1 MKPAMNTTEVKF
13 TYEGIAVTF
22 ESVHSEDHILRA
34 IRDSGTFYERDVLE
48 RVREALA
55 RARRTGNAMD
65 VGSFIG
71 THSLF
76 FATFCGL
83 GHVQAFEANPDTFP
97 VLERNIRANGL
108 AGKVVAANTAL
119 GSHAGNAR
127 ILFGEAGNAGS
138 TRVEFDDGD
147 GGTQVSTIDLEAA
160 GAGGEISLI
169 KIDVE
174 GAELEVLAGGVEVIR
189 KHRPILCVEIHTTEH
204 LRQVLRM
211 LDGSSYWIVD
221 CLGWS
226 PTYIIEPADV
236 GGLRRGLVN
245 GAWVLRTMLPASWKG
260 ARGYVRRL
268 GQVLSAGWW
277 DLSRVKA

>member
-34 IRDSGTFYERDVLE
+34 IRDSGTFYER
-48 RVREALA
+48 A
-55 RARRTGNAMD
+55 
-65 VGSFIG
+65 
-71 THSLF
+71 
-76 FATFCGL
+76 
-83 GHVQAFEANPDTFP
+83 
-97 VLERNIRANGL
+97 
-108 AGKVVAANTAL
+108 
-119 GSHAGNAR
+119 
-127 ILFGEAGNAGS
+127 
-138 TRVEFDDGD
+138 
-147 GGTQVSTIDLEAA
+147 
-160 GAGGEISLI
+160 
-169 KIDVE
+169 
-174 GAELEVLAGGVEVIR
+174 
-189 KHRPILCVEIHTTEH
+189 
-204 LRQVLRM
+204 
-211 LDGSSYWIVD
+211 GSSYWIVD

-226 PTYIIEPADV
+226 PTYIIEPTDV